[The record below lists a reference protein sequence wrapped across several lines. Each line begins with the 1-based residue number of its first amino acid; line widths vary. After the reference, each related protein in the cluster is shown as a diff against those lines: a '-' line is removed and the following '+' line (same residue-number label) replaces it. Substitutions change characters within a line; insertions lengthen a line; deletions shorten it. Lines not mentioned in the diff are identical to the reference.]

1 MKKKIAFLPVRGG
14 SKSIPNK
21 NIKSFCNKPL
31 LFWVLNEL
39 QNSCLI
45 DEIIV
50 ATDSIEIKKIS
61 LCFNFSKLTVYDRNK
76 ENAKDNSTTESVL
89 LEYLNFRRLNNNDI
103 IFLVQATSP
112 FTKSIDFESA
122 YKIFVDS
129 DSDSLLSCTI
139 FKRFLWDKQ
148 CKPKNYDI
156 YNRPR
161 RQDIDG
167 DFIENGAFYISFVK
181 NILKSKNRI
190 SGKISIYEME
200 EYTSFEIDEE
210 YDWIIAENL
219 MKKFNLN

>member
-1 MKKKIAFLPVRGG
+1 MKFL
-14 SKSIPNK
+14 
-21 NIKSFCNKPL
+21 
-31 LFWVLNEL
+31 
-39 QNSCLI
+39 NSSHAIVIGAHPDDIEYGMLGTFLKYT
-45 DEIIV
+45 DTRFRIIV
-50 ATDSIEIKKIS
+50 LSGGGD
-61 LCFNFSKLTVYDRNK
+61 F
-76 ENAKDNSTTESVL
+76 DNSTTESVL